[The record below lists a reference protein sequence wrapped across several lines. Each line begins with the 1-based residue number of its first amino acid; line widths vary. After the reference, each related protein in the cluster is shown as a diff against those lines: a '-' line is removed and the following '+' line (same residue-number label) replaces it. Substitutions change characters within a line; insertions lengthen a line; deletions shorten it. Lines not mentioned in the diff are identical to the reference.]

1 MSGPDQSGPKPS
13 ARLRAIQWT
22 AIALV
27 TVVIALNYIDRST
40 LAVGNLLIRKEFGIS
55 ATAIGALQSGWS
67 LAYAFAQI
75 PVGFMLDRLGPRY
88 LVGAA
93 LILWSI
99 AQGAGGFALGYTQ
112 LLWTRIALGITESPA
127 YPAGVRVTSDW
138 FHLRDRGMPTGLYNT
153 GGNIGPA
160 IAPPL
165 LTALMLTFG
174 WRTMFVTMGVVGLFG
189 AVVWFMLYRNPHTT
203 VLDANDN
210 AYLAENRAAMTP
222 VRGSQWAKLFA
233 FRTSWAMIVLA
244 FCGGYSIWLFQ
255 TWIPAYLEMQQHVS
269 IARTGI
275 LASIP
280 LFAGVLGCLA
290 GGWLS
295 DKLGRWGVNLMD
307 SRKLPCV
314 GGLLICALFTG
325 MTITATNATQAVLW
339 MSLAQFFLSAGI
351 AGKWVLTTAIAP
363 QSYCTSIA
371 GLMNFGG
378 YLGGTVSPI
387 VTGYIVDVTD
397 SFAIAFAIGSGMSVI
412 GAAVLYFM
420 LKAPITSADLSPEA
434 TPAIGENTA
443 IGDVRA

>member
-1 MSGPDQSGPKPS
+1 MAGAQLPGSKPS

-22 AIALV
+22 AVALV

-40 LAVGNLLIRKEFGIS
+40 LSVGNLLIRKEFGIS

-88 LVGAA
+88 LVGGA

-99 AQGAGGFALGYTQ
+99 AQGAGGFAFGYTQ
-112 LLWTRIALGITESPA
+112 LLWSRIALGVTESPA

-138 FHLRDRGMPTGLYNT
+138 FRVRDRGMPTGLYNA

-165 LTALMLTFG
+165 LTALMLAFG
-174 WRTMFVTMGVVGLFG
+174 WRTMFVTMGVIGLLG
-189 AVVWFMLYRNPHTT
+189 AVVWFMLYRSPHST
-203 VLDANDN
+203 VLEPDDN
-210 AYLAENRAAMTP
+210 AYLAENRAAVTP
-222 VRGSQWAKLFA
+222 VRGEQWAKLFT

-244 FCGGYSIWLFQ
+244 FCGGYSIWMYQ

-269 IARTGI
+269 IAKTGI

-280 LFAGVLGCLA
+280 LIAGVAGCLV
-290 GGWLS
+290 GGWFS
-295 DKLGRWGVNLMD
+295 DKLCQWGVNLMD

-314 GGLLICALFTG
+314 GGLLICGLFTG
-325 MTITATNATQAVLW
+325 LTTTASNATEAVLL

-351 AGKWVLTTAIAP
+351 AGKWALTTVTAP

-378 YLGGTVSPI
+378 YLGGTVSPV
-387 VTGYIVDVTD
+387 VTGYVVDVTG
-397 SFAIAFAIGSGMSVI
+397 SFVIAFAIGAGMSLI
-412 GAAVLYFM
+412 GAMALYFM
-420 LKAPITSADLSPEA
+420 LKAPITSADLAPEA
-434 TPAIGENTA
+434 ALPAGAEPA
-443 IGDVRA
+443 KALY

>member
-1 MSGPDQSGPKPS
+1 MAGAELPGSKPS

-22 AIALV
+22 AVALV

-40 LAVGNLLIRKEFGIS
+40 LSVGNLLIRKEFGIS

-88 LVGAA
+88 LVGGA

-99 AQGAGGFALGYTQ
+99 AQGAGGFAFGYTQ
-112 LLWTRIALGITESPA
+112 LLWSRIALGVTESPA

-138 FHLRDRGMPTGLYNT
+138 FRVRDRGMPTGLYNA

-160 IAPPL
+160 SAPPL
-165 LTALMLTFG
+165 LTALMLAFG
-174 WRTMFVTMGVVGLFG
+174 WRTMFVTMGVIGLLG
-189 AVVWFMLYRNPHTT
+189 AVVWFMLYRNPHST
-203 VLDANDN
+203 VLESDDN
-210 AYLAENRAAMTP
+210 AYLAENRAAVTP
-222 VRGSQWAKLFA
+222 VRGEQWAKLFT

-244 FCGGYSIWLFQ
+244 FCAGYSIWMYQ

-269 IARTGI
+269 IAKTGV

-280 LFAGVLGCLA
+280 LIAGIGGCLA
-290 GGWLS
+290 GGWFT
-295 DKLGRWGVNLMD
+295 DKLVRLGVNLMD

-314 GGLLICALFTG
+314 GGLLVCGLFTG
-325 MTITATNATQAVLW
+325 LMTTASNATEAVIL

-351 AGKWVLTTAIAP
+351 AGKWALTTATAP

-378 YLGGTVSPI
+378 YLGGTVSPV
-387 VTGYIVDVTD
+387 VTGYVVDVTG
-397 SFAIAFAIGSGMSVI
+397 SFVIAFAIGAGMSLI
-412 GAAVLYFM
+412 GAMALYFM
-420 LKAPITSADLSPEA
+420 LKAPITSADLAPEA
-434 TPAIGENTA
+434 ALPAGAEPA
-443 IGDVRA
+443 KALY

>member
-1 MSGPDQSGPKPS
+1 MAGAELPGPKPS

-22 AIALV
+22 AVALI

-75 PVGFMLDRLGPRY
+75 PIGFMLDRLGPRY
-88 LVGAA
+88 LVGGA

-99 AQGAGGFALGYTQ
+99 AQAAGGFALGYTQ
-112 LLWTRIALGITESPA
+112 LLLSRIALGVTESPA

-138 FHLRDRGMPTGLYNT
+138 FRVRDRGMPTGLYNA

-165 LTALMLTFG
+165 LTALMLAFG
-174 WRTMFVTMGVVGLFG
+174 WRTMFVTMGVIGLFG
-189 AVVWFMLYRNPHTT
+189 AVVWFMLYRNPHSTI
-203 VLDANDN
+203 LEPNDN
-210 AYLAENRAAMTP
+210 DYLAENRAAVTP
-222 VRGSQWAKLFA
+222 VRGAQWAKLFS

-244 FCGGYSIWLFQ
+244 FCAGYSIWMYQ

-269 IARTGI
+269 IAKTGI

-280 LFAGVLGCLA
+280 LVAGIAGCLV
-290 GGWLS
+290 GGWFS
-295 DKLGRWGVNLMD
+295 DKLVRLGVNLMD

-314 GGLLICALFTG
+314 GGLLLCGLFTG
-325 MTITATNATQAVLW
+325 WTITASNATEAVIL
-339 MSLAQFFLSAGI
+339 MSFAQFFLSASV
-351 AGKWVLTTAIAP
+351 AGKWALTTATAP

-378 YLGGTVSPI
+378 YLGGTVSPV
-387 VTGYIVDVTD
+387 VTGYVVDVTG
-397 SFAIAFAIGSGMSVI
+397 SFVIAFAIGAGMSLI
-412 GAAVLYFM
+412 GAMALYFM
-420 LKAPITSADLSPEA
+420 LKTPITAADLASE
-434 TPAIGENTA
+434 PALPAGESA
-443 IGDVRA
+443 GLGDARA

>member
-1 MSGPDQSGPKPS
+1 MPGQRPSRRLQS
-13 ARLRAIQWT
+13 IQWV
-22 AIALV
+22 AVGLV

-40 LAVGNLLIRKEFGIS
+40 LAVGNVVIRKEFGIS

-88 LVGAA
+88 LVGGA

-99 AQGAGGFALGYTQ
+99 AQAAGGFALSYTQ
-112 LLWTRIALGITESPA
+112 LLWSRIALGVTESPA

-138 FHLRDRGMPTGLYNT
+138 FHVRERGTPTGLYNA
-153 GGNIGPA
+153 GGSIGPA

-174 WRTMFVTMGVVGLFG
+174 WRTMFVTMGVVGILG
-189 AVVWFMLYRNPHTT
+189 SLVWFALYRNPHST
-203 VLDANDN
+203 VLVAEDD
-210 AYLAENRAAMTP
+210 AYLADNRAAATP
-222 VRGSQWAKLFA
+222 VKTAQWAKLFA

-244 FCGGYSIWLFQ
+244 FCAGYSIWMYQ

-280 LFAGVLGCLA
+280 LVCAIIGCLV
-290 GGWLS
+290 GGWFS
-295 DKLGRWGVNLMD
+295 DKLCSWGVNLVD

-314 GGLLICALFTG
+314 GGLLACGLFTG
-325 MTITATNATQAVLW
+325 LTIKATNATEAIIL
-339 MSLAQFFLSAGI
+339 MSFAQFFLSVSV
-351 AGKWVLTTAIAP
+351 AGKWSLTTATAP

-378 YLGGTVSPI
+378 YLGGTVSPV
-387 VTGYIVDVTD
+387 VTGYVVDTTG
-397 SFAIAFAIGSGMSVI
+397 SFVGAFAIGAVMSVI
-412 GAAVLYFM
+412 GALALYVM
-420 LKAPITSADLSPEA
+420 LKTPISSADLASEETVDRVPDSPA
-434 TPAIGENTA
+434 L
-443 IGDVRA
+443 GDART

>member
-1 MSGPDQSGPKPS
+1 MAGAELPGSKPS
-13 ARLRAIQWT
+13 ARLWAIQWT
-22 AIALV
+22 AVALV

-40 LAVGNLLIRKEFGIS
+40 LSVGNLLIRKEFGIS

-88 LVGAA
+88 LVGGA

-99 AQGAGGFALGYTQ
+99 AQGAGGFAFGYTQ
-112 LLWTRIALGITESPA
+112 LLWSRIALGVTESPA

-138 FHLRDRGMPTGLYNT
+138 FRVRDRGMPTGLYNA

-165 LTALMLTFG
+165 LTALMLAFG
-174 WRTMFVTMGVVGLFG
+174 WRTMFVTMGVIGLLG
-189 AVVWFMLYRNPHTT
+189 AVVWFMLYRNPHST
-203 VLDANDN
+203 VLESDDN
-210 AYLAENRAAMTP
+210 AYLAENRAAITP
-222 VRGSQWAKLFA
+222 VRGEQWAKLFT

-244 FCGGYSIWLFQ
+244 FCAGYSIWMYQ

-269 IARTGI
+269 IAKTGV

-280 LFAGVLGCLA
+280 LIAGIGGCLA
-290 GGWLS
+290 GGWFT
-295 DKLGRWGVNLMD
+295 DKLVRLGVNLMD

-314 GGLLICALFTG
+314 GGLLVCGLFTG
-325 MTITATNATQAVLW
+325 LMTTASNATEAVIL

-351 AGKWVLTTAIAP
+351 AGKWALTTATAP

-378 YLGGTVSPI
+378 YLGGTVSPV
-387 VTGYIVDVTD
+387 VTGYVVDVTG
-397 SFAIAFAIGSGMSVI
+397 SFVIAFAIGAGMSLI
-412 GAAVLYFM
+412 GAMALYFM
-420 LKAPITSADLSPEA
+420 LKAPITSADLAPEA
-434 TPAIGENTA
+434 ALPAGAEPA
-443 IGDVRA
+443 KALY

>member
-1 MSGPDQSGPKPS
+1 MAGPELPGAKPS

-22 AIALV
+22 AVALI

-40 LAVGNLLIRKEFGIS
+40 LSVGNLLIRKEFGVS

-88 LVGAA
+88 LVGGA

-99 AQGAGGFALGYTQ
+99 AQGAGGFALGYMQ
-112 LLWTRIALGITESPA
+112 LLLSRIALGVTESPA

-138 FHLRDRGMPTGLYNT
+138 FRVRDRGMPTGLYNA

-165 LTALMLTFG
+165 LTALMLAFG
-174 WRTMFVTMGVVGLFG
+174 WRTMFVAMGVVGLLG
-189 AVVWFMLYRNPHTT
+189 AVVWFMLYRDPHST
-203 VLDANDN
+203 VLESDDN
-210 AYLAENRAAMTP
+210 AYLAENRAAVTP
-222 VRGSQWAKLFA
+222 VRGAQWAKLFS

-244 FCGGYSIWLFQ
+244 FCAGYSIWMYQ

-269 IARTGI
+269 IAKTGI

-280 LFAGVLGCLA
+280 LIAGIAGCLV
-290 GGWLS
+290 GGWFS
-295 DKLGRWGVNLMD
+295 DKLVRLGVNLMD

-314 GGLLICALFTG
+314 GGLLICGLFTG
-325 MTITATNATQAVLW
+325 LTTTASNATEAVLL
-339 MSLAQFFLSAGI
+339 MSLAQFFLSASV
-351 AGKWVLTTAIAP
+351 AGKWALTTATAP

-378 YLGGTVSPI
+378 YLGGTVSPV
-387 VTGYIVDVTD
+387 VTGYVVDVTG
-397 SFAIAFAIGSGMSVI
+397 SFVIAFAIGAGMSLI
-412 GAAVLYFM
+412 GAMALYFM
-420 LKAPITSADLSPEA
+420 LKAPITAADLAPEA
-434 TPAIGENTA
+434 VLPAGAEPA
-443 IGDVRA
+443 KALY

>member
-1 MSGPDQSGPKPS
+1 MPGPRPSG
-13 ARLRAIQWT
+13 RLRSIQW
-22 AIALV
+22 IAVGLV

-40 LAVGNLLIRKEFGIS
+40 LSVGNVLIRREFGIS

-99 AQGAGGFALGYTQ
+99 AQGAGGFAFNYTQ
-112 LLWTRIALGITESPA
+112 LLWSRIALGVTESPA
-127 YPAGVRVTSDW
+127 YPSGVRVTSDW
-138 FHLRDRGMPTGLYNT
+138 FHIRDRGLPTGLYNS

-165 LTALMLTFG
+165 LTALMLAFG
-174 WRTMFVTMGVVGLFG
+174 WRTMFVTMGAIGVLG
-189 AVVWFMLYRNPHTT
+189 AIAWFALYRNPHTT
-203 VLDANDN
+203 VLSEEDN
-210 AYLAENRAAMTP
+210 AYLADNRAAATP
-222 VRGSQWAKLFA
+222 VRAAQWARLFA
-233 FRTSWAMIVLA
+233 FRTSWSMIVLA
-244 FCGGYSIWLFQ
+244 FCTGYSIWMYQ

-280 LFAGVLGCLA
+280 MICAIAGCLV
-290 GGWLS
+290 GGWFS
-295 DKLGRWGVNLMD
+295 DKLCSWGINLMD

-314 GGLLICALFTG
+314 GGLLACGLFTG
-325 MTITATNATQAVLW
+325 LTITAADATEAVIL
-339 MSLAQFFLSAGI
+339 MSLAQFCLSVSV
-351 AGKWVLTTAIAP
+351 AGKWALTTATAP

-378 YLGGTVSPI
+378 YLGGTVSPV
-387 VTGYIVDVTD
+387 VTGYVVDTTG
-397 SFAIAFAIGSGMSVI
+397 SFVIAFAIGAVMSVI
-412 GAAVLYFM
+412 GALALYLM
-420 LKAPITSADLSPEA
+420 LKAPISSEDLASKSAPVEDPLP
-434 TPAIGENTA
+434 IGEA
-443 IGDVRA
+443 ASLGDIRA

>member
-1 MSGPDQSGPKPS
+1 MAGAELPGSKPS

-22 AIALV
+22 AVALV

-40 LAVGNLLIRKEFGIS
+40 LSVGNLLIRKEFGIS

-88 LVGAA
+88 LVGGA

-99 AQGAGGFALGYTQ
+99 AQGAGGFAFGYTQ
-112 LLWTRIALGITESPA
+112 LLWSRIALGVTESPA

-138 FHLRDRGMPTGLYNT
+138 FRVRDRGMPTGLYNA

-165 LTALMLTFG
+165 LTALMLAFG
-174 WRTMFVTMGVVGLFG
+174 WRTMFVTMGVIGLLG
-189 AVVWFMLYRNPHTT
+189 AVVWFMLYRNPHST
-203 VLDANDN
+203 VLESDDN
-210 AYLAENRAAMTP
+210 AYLAENRAAITP
-222 VRGSQWAKLFA
+222 VRGEQWAKLFT

-244 FCGGYSIWLFQ
+244 FCAGYSIWMYQ

-269 IARTGI
+269 IAKTGV

-280 LFAGVLGCLA
+280 LIAGIGGCLA
-290 GGWLS
+290 GGWFT
-295 DKLGRWGVNLMD
+295 DKLVRLGVNLMD

-314 GGLLICALFTG
+314 GGLLVCGLFTG
-325 MTITATNATQAVLW
+325 LMTTASNATEAVIL

-351 AGKWVLTTAIAP
+351 AGKWALTTATAP

-378 YLGGTVSPI
+378 YLGGTVSPV
-387 VTGYIVDVTD
+387 VTGYVVDVTG
-397 SFAIAFAIGSGMSVI
+397 SFVIAFAIGAGMSLI
-412 GAAVLYFM
+412 GAMALYFM
-420 LKAPITSADLSPEA
+420 LKAPITAADLAPEA
-434 TPAIGENTA
+434 VLPAGAEPA
-443 IGDVRA
+443 KALY

>member
-1 MSGPDQSGPKPS
+1 MAGAELPGPKPS

-22 AIALV
+22 AVALI

-75 PVGFMLDRLGPRY
+75 PIGFMLDRLGPRY
-88 LVGAA
+88 LVGGA

-99 AQGAGGFALGYTQ
+99 AQAAGGFALGYTQ
-112 LLWTRIALGITESPA
+112 LLLSRIALGVTESPA

-138 FHLRDRGMPTGLYNT
+138 FRVRDRGMPTGLYNA

-165 LTALMLTFG
+165 LTALMLAFG
-174 WRTMFVTMGVVGLFG
+174 WRTMFVTMGVIGLFG
-189 AVVWFMLYRNPHTT
+189 AVVWFMLYRNPHSTI
-203 VLDANDN
+203 LEPNDN
-210 AYLAENRAAMTP
+210 EYLAENRAAVTP
-222 VRGSQWAKLFA
+222 VRGAQWAKLFS

-244 FCGGYSIWLFQ
+244 FCAGYSIWMYQ

-269 IARTGI
+269 IAKTGI

-280 LFAGVLGCLA
+280 LVAGIAGCLV
-290 GGWLS
+290 GGWFS
-295 DKLGRWGVNLMD
+295 DKLVRLGVNLMD

-314 GGLLICALFTG
+314 GGLLLCGLFTG
-325 MTITATNATQAVLW
+325 WTITASNATEAVIL
-339 MSLAQFFLSAGI
+339 MSFAQFFLSASV
-351 AGKWVLTTAIAP
+351 AGKWALTTATAP

-378 YLGGTVSPI
+378 YLGGTVSPV
-387 VTGYIVDVTD
+387 VTGYVVDVTG
-397 SFAIAFAIGSGMSVI
+397 SFVIAFAIGAGMSLI
-412 GAAVLYFM
+412 GAMALYFM
-420 LKAPITSADLSPEA
+420 LKTPITAADLASE
-434 TPAIGENTA
+434 PALPAGESA
-443 IGDVRA
+443 GLGDARA

>member
-1 MSGPDQSGPKPS
+1 MAGAELPGPKPS

-22 AIALV
+22 AIALI

-75 PVGFMLDRLGPRY
+75 PIGFMLDRLGPRY
-88 LVGAA
+88 LVGGA

-99 AQGAGGFALGYTQ
+99 AQAAGGFALGYTQ
-112 LLWTRIALGITESPA
+112 LLLSRIALGVTESPA

-138 FHLRDRGMPTGLYNT
+138 FRVRDRGMPTGLYNA

-165 LTALMLTFG
+165 LTALMLAFG
-174 WRTMFVTMGVVGLFG
+174 WRTMFVTMGVIGLLG
-189 AVVWFMLYRNPHTT
+189 AVVWFMLYRNPHSTI
-203 VLDANDN
+203 LEPNDN
-210 AYLAENRAAMTP
+210 DYLAENRAAVTP
-222 VRGSQWAKLFA
+222 VRGAQWAKLFS

-244 FCGGYSIWLFQ
+244 FCAGYSIWMYQ

-269 IARTGI
+269 IAKTGI

-280 LFAGVLGCLA
+280 LVAGIAGCLV
-290 GGWLS
+290 GGWFS
-295 DKLGRWGVNLMD
+295 DKLVRLGVNLMD

-314 GGLLICALFTG
+314 GGLLLCGLFTG
-325 MTITATNATQAVLW
+325 LTITASNATEAVIL
-339 MSLAQFFLSAGI
+339 MSFAQFFLSASV
-351 AGKWVLTTAIAP
+351 AGKWALTTATAP

-378 YLGGTVSPI
+378 YLGGTVSPV
-387 VTGYIVDVTD
+387 VTGYVVDVTG
-397 SFAIAFAIGSGMSVI
+397 SFVIAFAIGAGMSLI
-412 GAAVLYFM
+412 GAMALYFM
-420 LKAPITSADLSPEA
+420 LKTPITAADLASETA
-434 TPAIGENTA
+434 LPAGESA
-443 IGDVRA
+443 GLGDARA